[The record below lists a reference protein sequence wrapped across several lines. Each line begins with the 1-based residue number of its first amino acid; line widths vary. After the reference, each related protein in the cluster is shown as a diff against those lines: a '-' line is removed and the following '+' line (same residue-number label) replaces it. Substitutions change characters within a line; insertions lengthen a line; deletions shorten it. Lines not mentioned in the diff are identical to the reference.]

1 MGTSTSV
8 DAFAS
13 KIAAGGKAIEKAE
26 KVTIAESAQ
35 AGKAIMA
42 ANMGFTRL
50 RGVGKRGGKVGVRYK
65 LVGGPHPS
73 ALLSYFGA
81 VHLVNNDTSA
91 HRIEPKAG
99 KRGAKALTIGSGLV
113 ANADHPGTKGRKFF
127 EHSKPQVAQA
137 AGKIQQRNVS
147 ATLRSIY

>member
-35 AGKAIMA
+35 AGKKIMQ

-50 RGVGKRGGKVGVRYK
+50 RGVGKKGAKVGVRYK
-65 LVGGPHPS
+65 IVGGSHPS

-81 VHLVNNDTSA
+81 VHLVNNNTSP

-99 KRGAKALTIGSGLV
+99 RRGAKALNVGGNLR
-113 ANADHPGTKGRKFF
+113 ANADHPGTRGKKFF
-127 EHSKPQVAQA
+127 EHSKPQVATA

-147 ATLRSIY
+147 TTLRSIY